1 MLDWL
6 SDVVGSALTQ
16 ILVDVLLAAVTLAAA
31 YAVVYLRRLS
41 LRLQE
46 QAQNDL
52 VDAAIRRVE
61 HLAVTAIWAAE
72 GAVARELRQ
81 RVADGKASVED
92 LREIGDQIVEVLT
105 KTLDEQTR
113 QALEA
118 TVGDVRD
125 YIEQVIEAQLEALK
139 AQGLIPRTDALRAE
153 AVAVAGPK

>member
-46 QAQNDL
+46 QAQNEL

-125 YIEQVIEAQLEALK
+125 YIEQVVEAQLEALK
-139 AQGLIPRTDALRAE
+139 AQGLIPRTEALRAE
-153 AVAVAGPK
+153 VAAVAGPK

>member
-125 YIEQVIEAQLEALK
+125 YIEQVVEAQLEALK

-153 AVAVAGPK
+153 AVAAAGPK